1 MAGASDSVVNRTKIV
16 CADFCQGNERFS
28 SFSRG
33 RQCVANCITFIMKSY
48 LKRIEEFDSH
58 DVNSV
63 LIYGDTLYQKLRND
77 GHNQD
82 FLHFSDLPEFIVY
95 HGRCFTI
102 SGQKTYVG
110 TMCQKGGLDG
120 LGLSLESSLNSV
132 SSMVRQEVPLLLT
145 FHSAAIA
152 IKFYK
157 RTGAYYVFDS
167 HSRGSD
173 GLCCPDGK
181 AVITVFYSLDNI
193 CLFLRNLCVSLSR
206 TIPLEKTQYELCLFQ
221 ISNSKKRKR
230 GAVDIDC
237 TLDLQCH
244 LVKPVAEQNESFI
257 SKCGTLRTESQT
269 LHTNH
274 SSPPEHINIKVS
286 DQNDSDQEILD
297 INPLTTEKNVHHNS
311 GLCSYEK
318 IIENKI
324 QSFHKKVSHG
334 PVYVCSCCTQT
345 WFKESVHNAIHLQNS
360 TLAMKCLTGF
370 ISVDNIEWVCN
381 TCYNN
386 IKANKVPA
394 LAVVN
399 GMGFP
404 PKTQELFI
412 TELEERLISPRIPF
426 M

>member
-28 SFSRG
+28 NFSRG

-63 LIYGDTLYQKLRND
+63 LIYGNTLYQKLRND

-102 SGQKTYVG
+102 RGQKTYVG

-193 CLFLRNLCVSLSR
+193 CLFLRNLCVSFSR

-244 LVKPVAEQNESFI
+244 LVKPVAEQNESII

-274 SSPPEHINIKVS
+274 SSPPEHINVKVS
-286 DQNDSDQEILD
+286 DQNDSDQDILD

-324 QSFHKKVSHG
+324 QSFHKKCPMVQFMCVLVVPKHG
-334 PVYVCSCCTQT
+334 SKKMCTMQFI
-345 WFKESVHNAIHLQNS
+345 FKILHL
-360 TLAMKCLTGF
+360 
-370 ISVDNIEWVCN
+370 
-381 TCYNN
+381 
-386 IKANKVPA
+386 
-394 LAVVN
+394 
-399 GMGFP
+399 
-404 PKTQELFI
+404 
-412 TELEERLISPRIPF
+412 
-426 M
+426 